1 MKLWIIYKGGFLFS
15 KVIAEMLQDRLE
27 NYIDVSVGKASKIE
41 PLFIIEE
48 GSDYLIIGDIINGKI
63 PSLEIQKWVLKYAE
77 ISEGNNLSL
86 ETLSGF
92 LISLNEINKDTI
104 WFEFINKNVMS
115 RTIYPPILLLK
126 LDKKNLASETYVR
139 DQVEEYSSKI
149 IEFIIKCDKVC

>member
-1 MKLWIIYKGGFLFS
+1 MSKTRYAQVGLGDRSILFTWA
-15 KVIAEMLQDRLE
+15 ITQ
-27 NYIDVSVGKASKIE
+27 
-41 PLFIIEE
+41 
-48 GSDYLIIGDIINGKI
+48 
-63 PSLEIQKWVLKYAE
+63 QYAE
-77 ISEGNNLSL
+77 ISECNNLSL

-149 IEFIIKCDKVC
+149 IEFITNATKSVN